1 MNASWAILANMK
13 TLLAL
18 FALASTVFAAPDFS
32 GTWKVNIAKSNFG
45 PMPSPEKYTRVIDHK
60 EPSVKIEETQAS
72 DRGEWSGILN
82 LKTNGTETN
91 SEIRGNSLKSVSQ
104 WEGEVLNT
112 KTKLELNGTPIELN
126 DRLSLS
132 ADKQTLT
139 LQRKIDTPNG
149 VLEQSV
155 VFERQ
160 NGTVK

>member
-1 MNASWAILANMK
+1 MK
-13 TLLAL
+13 PLLAL
-18 FALASTVFAAPDFS
+18 FTLAFAAAAAPDFS
-32 GTWKVNIAKSNFG
+32 GTWKVNVAKSNFG

-82 LKTNGTETN
+82 LKTDGTETT
-91 SEIRGNSLKSVSQ
+91 SEIRGNALKSVSQ
-104 WEGEVLNT
+104 WDGEVLST
-112 KTKLELNGTPIELN
+112 KSKLDFNGTPIELI
-126 DRLSLS
+126 DRLALS

-160 NGTVK
+160 DSTAK